1 MTAFEFIFKDDHG
14 FFLQIFLEGFSRSC
28 IMILHFLCEGTDFN
42 KTNVSKNIY
51 YLSLFIFFRQMISV
65 WHDKLMMFFSVSNI
79 AISIVVS
86 VNYVVVS
93 SLKLVN

>member
-1 MTAFEFIFKDDHG
+1 
-14 FFLQIFLEGFSRSC
+14 
-28 IMILHFLCEGTDFN
+28 MILHFLCEGTDFN
-42 KTNVSKNIY
+42 KKNVSKNIY

>member
-1 MTAFEFIFKDDHG
+1 
-14 FFLQIFLEGFSRSC
+14 
-28 IMILHFLCEGTDFN
+28 
-42 KTNVSKNIY
+42 
-51 YLSLFIFFRQMISV
+51 MISV